1 MPSGIQLSSGVLVG
15 QPVPLD
21 AKFGPYD
28 TVALALADLTSGF
41 RYQGLT
47 VGIKSGNSIVE
58 YWFKDGVADANFVEK
73 VVAANWN
80 TLLNKPSTFPPST
93 HTHQISEV
101 TGLQTALDGK
111 QPPATRSSIDLT
123 GNFQL
128 PSGRNRRVVMQPSV
142 SSPTVDLPYEGN
154 QSGDVITLIGFWPI
168 SSTIT
173 IRRALTVINGVA
185 GFSAIAT
192 MSGVTGEDAKS
203 LTFISDGT
211 AIGWTLVTVDTHTH
225 PASDISDST
234 AAGRALLTAAT
245 VQAQRTALETFVSAA
260 NLTAIQALT
269 GNFQRVYIAQDTRKI
284 YAWSGTGSVYTEIS
298 PHIKSDWNANSG
310 DAQILNKPR
319 SPYQLIAACS
329 DETSLLTTG
338 TKLVFRVFEM
348 MFINTFRA
356 SVTQAPTG
364 SSLVVQL
371 RAPAPGNPANLQVY
385 GTVTIPA
392 GSTAS
397 STSLND
403 AVIEY
408 ISDMIGEASPEF
420 HIHVHQIGSTSA
432 GRGLKIYLEGNRI
445 L

>member
-1 MPSGIQLSSGVLVG
+1 
-15 QPVPLD
+15 
-21 AKFGPYD
+21 
-28 TVALALADLTSGF
+28 
-41 RYQGLT
+41 
-47 VGIKSGNSIVE
+47 
-58 YWFKDGVADANFVEK
+58 
-73 VVAANWN
+73 
-80 TLLNKPSTFPPST
+80 
-93 HTHQISEV
+93 
-101 TGLQTALDGK
+101 
-111 QPPATRSSIDLT
+111 
-123 GNFQL
+123 
-128 PSGRNRRVVMQPSV
+128 
-142 SSPTVDLPYEGN
+142 
-154 QSGDVITLIGFWPI
+154 
-168 SSTIT
+168 
-173 IRRALTVINGVA
+173 LTVINGVA

-348 MFINTFRA
+348 IFINTFRA